1 MMLIKSPP
9 RPLHALVLLPF
20 LFLLSLSRPSA
31 LRLANTGAW
40 NLGSPPPPLWPDF
53 PGTLGTHPKRGQ
65 SQAEAKTAW
74 SPAGEARGDRAWKAP
89 SCPAQFF
96 SEGVGGALRCRRR
109 EACPGCLHE
118 RHGWG
123 QILSGL
129 PLSCALSPLDPA
141 ELLATQMRSSGAHPS
156 CCACVCR
163 SSRHTA

>member
-1 MMLIKSPP
+1 M
-9 RPLHALVLLPF
+9 
-20 LFLLSLSRPSA
+20 LLSY
-31 LRLANTGAW
+31 
-40 NLGSPPPPLWPDF
+40 SPFFFFSP
-53 PGTLGTHPKRGQ
+53 
-65 SQAEAKTAW
+65 
-74 SPAGEARGDRAWKAP
+74 SPAHQLSGLPIRGLGIWAPHLRHCGQISLARLVPILK
-89 SCPAQFF
+89 
-96 SEGVGGALRCRRR
+96 EGKVRQKPRQLGALQGRPGVTEPGRRLRVQLNSSVRGWGGALRCRRR